1 MSVGYL
7 YESKSCKNVTEI
19 EFEEKFL
26 ELPNAICSDDKE
38 KIEKPQR
45 YYEIL

>member
-19 EFEEKFL
+19 EFEAKFL
-26 ELPNAICSDDKE
+26 EPPNAICSNDRG

-45 YYEIL
+45 YCEIL

>member
-7 YESKSCKNVTEI
+7 YESKSCKHVTEI
-19 EFEEKFL
+19 EFEAKFL
-26 ELPNAICSDDKE
+26 ESPNAICSNDRE

-45 YYEIL
+45 YCETL